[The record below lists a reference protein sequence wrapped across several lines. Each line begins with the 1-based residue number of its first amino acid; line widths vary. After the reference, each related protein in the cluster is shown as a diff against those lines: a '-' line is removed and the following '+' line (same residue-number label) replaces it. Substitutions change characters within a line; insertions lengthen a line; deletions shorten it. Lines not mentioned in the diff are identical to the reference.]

1 MKRNIISLS
10 VLLVLVTK
18 TVFAQGFSDQCT
30 SAFEDIS
37 STGTALNL
45 SDDGESNIQI
55 PFSFTLGAV
64 TSSDLR
70 VGNNGAVFFNDTG
83 SDIGY
88 SNQNLSDN
96 SALPGFYPFWDD
108 IDDDTGNVYW
118 EVKGTA
124 PNRYVIIQ
132 WDHRPHYNN
141 VGDATFELVLFEG
154 SNTVEFRYAD
164 LDFGDAQFDYG
175 ASATI
180 GIKVS
185 NTEYYEYSF
194 NTAIS
199 NTVSCIAWPVNL
211 PVFDLSTSGDCS
223 NSRFNVQIAVTDLGG
238 ANSVTISDDQGSTSR
253 QITTPDTLT
262 FGPYNEGTVV
272 QFTVVNDQNPN
283 LQSRDSITYYCN
295 NNCDYSRQL
304 TVYPENAG
312 SGNEIVQNTRYATS
326 SAYSLTSC
334 DSTGP
339 NYDLFYHF
347 TAPSNGSVK
356 IITGGTHGQYSKIA
370 IYDQCGGNNIACF
383 FQTTNIR
390 KVKNLTPGQDYI
402 LQVWHD
408 EADVG
413 SFSIVLEEFTPPS
426 NDDCSNAMHL
436 PVYPFN
442 QGNGNEI
449 QQSTINATASQYS
462 HTSCDSYG
470 TNYDL
475 FYSFTAPASGGIK
488 IITGGNNGSLI
499 EAAVL
504 DACGGTEIDCFGHG
518 PVKTITGLTPGNDY
532 ILQVWHDSFNAG
544 EFSIVLEDIEN
555 NLCETAY
562 PLTVYPF
569 GQSGGHETL
578 VNTGNAFSSPYANTS
593 CDNDGDNLDLFYSF
607 VAPSNGKVWL
617 LISSGSTGNYRVE
630 YALYDSCGG
639 SAIDCDSRDMGFV
652 GRSKLYKGL
661 TPGQTYYLQ
670 VWTDAA
676 YAGSFSIALEEVP
689 PAPANDGCSNP
700 VNLTVYPSGQGAG
713 NETAASTWGATESQ
727 YFPSCVRSGYAPLL
741 DLFYT
746 FTAPSNGKV
755 WIKTGGHA
763 GWGVIATIYES
774 CGGNQVACDYT
785 NGQKLVMG
793 LTPGQNYVLQLSTSD
808 AYAGDFTV
816 LLEEVPPAPSNDGC
830 SSADTLTVYPA
841 DQMTGNETVFNT
853 LGASSSQYAQTS
865 CDPYGDNLDVFYT
878 FTAPS
883 TGNVIIHTDRVV
895 GIAVYVSCGGS
906 EVACSQ
912 PGDTRPLTLTGLNP
926 GQNYVLQL
934 WTDDYIAGEYNVVL
948 GTPPA
953 HDECSGAMPLTVYPH
968 GASNGHE
975 ITVNTA
981 HGTVSQY
988 TSLSCDNLSTKPDMF
1003 YSFTAP
1009 DNGKVWILSNSPY
1022 AHVAIYDTCG
1032 GQEVYCDNGGPAR
1045 LVTGLTP
1052 GQTYILQTWYSHY
1065 FSDTGVYTLA
1075 LEETPDTHPANDDCS
1090 NALPVN
1096 VYPFGM
1102 GDGNETTFNTW
1113 GASESQY
1120 GQTSCTFFSPNLDV
1134 FYSFTAPS
1142 NGQMWIK
1149 TLGSP
1154 TWRIYATIYNS
1165 CGGQEVYC
1173 DLADY
1178 QSLITGLTPGQNYI
1192 LQLSTPDS
1200 YPGEYNFVLEE
1211 TAPQLA
1217 PNNDCS
1223 NAIPVNVYPAGSG
1236 QANVTY
1242 ANTLEASASGL
1253 DPSCSYG
1260 SYNDLFYTFTA
1271 PADGEVWLYTSDN
1284 YFPHLFT
1291 GVTVYDTCNGNEVYC
1306 RAWGTWGQEY
1316 RLHHITGLT
1325 PGQTYVLQMWTYEYT
1340 TREFFFYLEEN
1351 PPVPANDNCST
1362 PEYLTV
1368 YPSGQGAGHETH
1380 ATTRNA
1386 TPGPY
1391 SNPPC
1396 ASSSSTN
1403 LDLFYEFT
1411 APANGEV
1418 NILVNGNSG
1427 YWVEGAV
1434 YESCGTLPVECIGH
1448 IYGTELVTGLT
1459 PGQNYILQLWTR
1471 DNRAG
1476 DFTVLLEETPVPPA
1490 FNECATAQALS
1501 VYPYGQSAGNETE
1514 VYSIYLTS
1522 SGIQSSCDPNINN
1535 DLDAFFSFTAPAS
1548 GKIRILYGGPEGNWV
1563 RSAIYDTCG
1572 GNEIACW
1579 YNEPVKIIEGLTPGQ
1594 AYILKTW
1601 QDEGYYFFGPYTVA
1615 IEEYPAPP
1623 ANDECVNA
1631 EDLIIYSSCS
1641 PTTGTNLGA
1650 TDSNVPAPSCG
1661 NYQGGDIWYSVYVPS
1676 GLDTLHIETTYIS
1689 GSDFKNPAMAV
1700 YTGNC
1705 NNLNLISC
1713 TDDADIANGDLMA
1726 KVTVSNIPA
1735 NTTYYIRLWDFGN
1748 NNFGDIGVCAY
1759 SPNVT
1764 VQEMFAGFFGI
1775 FPNPATNSIHWST
1788 DRTID
1793 RIQVIDLSG
1802 QVLIDQ
1808 SKPKENKLYIGK
1820 LKSAVYL
1827 IKFYSR
1833 DDVATFKFVKE

>member
-1 MKRNIISLS
+1 MKKIIYLTFIFF
-10 VLLVLVTK
+10 LVNLYG
-18 TVFAQGFSDQCT
+18 QGFDDTCT
-30 SAFEDIS
+30 SVFEDIS
-37 STGTALNL
+37 TTGTALGL
-45 SDDGESNIQI
+45 SDDGEANITL
-55 PFSFTLGAV
+55 PFSFTLGNT
-64 TSSDLR
+64 TSANL
-70 VGNNGAVFFNDTG
+70 VVANNGGVLFGISSGDL
-83 SDIGY
+83 GY
-88 SNQNLSDN
+88 NNIDLSDTN
-96 SALPGFYPFWDD
+96 VPPGFYPFWDD

-132 WDHRPHYNN
+132 WDHRPHFNN

-180 GIKVS
+180 GIKSDIGYYQYSYNTPINSTVNCIHWTEPLYS
-185 NTEYYEYSF
+185 NPNFSL
-194 NTAIS
+194 NPI
-199 NTVSCIAWPVNL
+199 P
-211 PVFDLSTSGDCS
+211 DCS
-223 NSRFNVQIAVTDLGG
+223 NNQYNVEINVSNLGG
-238 ANSVTISDDQGSTSR
+238 ASSVTISDNQGSPIQQLTAPG
-253 QITTPDTLT
+253 TVT
-262 FGPYNEGTVV
+262 FGPYSDGNLVD
-272 QFTVVNDQNPN
+272 FTVINDDDNGFSSI
-283 LQSRDSITYYCN
+283 QSIRYYCN
-295 NNCDYSRQL
+295 DECDYPDNL
-304 TVYPENAG
+304 IVYP
-312 SGNEIVQNTRYATS
+312 V
-326 SAYSLTSC
+326 
-334 DSTGP
+334 
-339 NYDLFYHF
+339 
-347 TAPSNGSVK
+347 NGSS
-356 IITGGTHGQYSKIA
+356 GQELTY
-370 IYDQCGGNNIACF
+370 
-383 FQTTNIR
+383 TTN
-390 KVKNLTPGQDYI
+390 Y
-402 LQVWHD
+402 
-408 EADVG
+408 A
-413 SFSIVLEEFTPPS
+413 SPS
-426 NDDCSNAMHL
+426 
-436 PVYPFN
+436 VF
-442 QGNGNEI
+442 
-449 QQSTINATASQYS
+449 S
-462 HTSCDSYG
+462 HTSCDNIG
-470 TNYDL
+470 VNNDL
-475 FYSFTAPASGGIK
+475 FFSFTAPASGSIK

-639 SAIDCDSRDMGFV
+639 SAIDCDSRDTGFV

-727 YFPSCVRSGYAPLL
+727 YFPSCAWSGYAPLL
-741 DLFYT
+741 DLYYT

-755 WIKTGGHA
+755 WIKTGGYV

-853 LGASSSQYAQTS
+853 WGASSSQYAQTS
-865 CDPYGDNLDVFYT
+865 CDSYGDNLDVFYT

-883 TGNVIIHTDRVV
+883 TGNVIIHTDREV

-906 EVACSQ
+906 EVACSE
-912 PGDTRPLTLTGLNP
+912 PWDTRPLTLTGLNP

-1009 DNGKVWILSNSPY
+1009 ANGKVWILSNSPY

-1052 GQTYILQTWYSHY
+1052 GQTYILQTWYSDY

-1075 LEETPDTHPANDDCS
+1075 LEETPDTSPANDDCS

-1284 YFPHLFT
+1284 YFPHLYT

-1396 ASSSSTN
+1396 ASLSSTN

-1427 YWVEGAV
+1427 YWVEGAI

-1490 FNECATAQALS
+1490 FNECTTAQALP

-1548 GKIRILYGGPEGNWV
+1548 GKIRILYGGPVGNWV

-1641 PTTGTNLGA
+1641 PTIGTNLGA

-1661 NYQGGDIWYSVYVPS
+1661 NYQGADIWYRVYAPYALNS
-1676 GLDTLHIETTYIS
+1676 LTIETTPVS
-1689 GSDFKNPAMAV
+1689 GSEFTNPGMSI
-1700 YTGNC
+1700 YTGTDC
-1705 NNLNLISC
+1705 NNLTEISC
-1713 TDDADIANGDLMA
+1713 KDDIDTQVGNFMASETIQNVPAD
-1726 KVTVSNIPA
+1726 TY
-1735 NTTYYIRLWDFGN
+1735 YYIRIWDFGN
-1748 NNFGDIGVCAY
+1748 NNFGEIGICAY
-1759 SPNVT
+1759 SPDVS
-1764 VQEMFAGFFGI
+1764 VEGVKIPGFNFY
-1775 FPNPATNSIHWST
+1775 PNPASDILYWKYNGEIEKIEIH
-1788 DRTID
+1788 
-1793 RIQVIDLSG
+1793 DLSG
-1802 QVLIDQ
+1802 QLLISQDNPRKNI
-1808 SKPKENKLYIGK
+1808 SVKN
-1820 LKSAVYL
+1820 LKKGVYL
-1827 IKFYSR
+1827 LRVYVNGKYAS
-1833 DDVATFKFVKE
+1833 FKFIKE